1 MTPVF
6 ADTSFYVALLSP
18 RDVWHA
24 RATTISQKI
33 DREVVL
39 TDFVLLEV
47 ANMYS
52 ATPRRDGIAAF
63 ILALRRDPSATVV
76 EATRDLLDRGLFVY
90 RSRRDKKW
98 SFTDC
103 TSFVVMQEMGVTE
116 ALSSDHHFEQAGF
129 SILLK

>member
-76 EATRDLLDRGLFVY
+76 EATRDLLDRGLFVE
-90 RSRRDKKW
+90 W
-98 SFTDC
+98 SLTDC